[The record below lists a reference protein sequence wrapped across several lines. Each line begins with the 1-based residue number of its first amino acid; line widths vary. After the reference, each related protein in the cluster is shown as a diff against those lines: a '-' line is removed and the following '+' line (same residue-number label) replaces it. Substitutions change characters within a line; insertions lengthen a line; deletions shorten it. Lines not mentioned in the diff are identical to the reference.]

1 MQPSIAFNLQTFE
14 VYLEFHDSSHH
25 HTILQSHLHEKDNK
39 NHRLLDGEESN
50 ETDVDGNESVI
61 DTRHE
66 EKSDNVPIENSFNL
80 NIDANGGVDCIKD
93 NLSPENDTKLSESK
107 KPFHGGYFVMILS
120 NGLSNV
126 AFKFESTSFDMQPK
140 DVVNSIKV
148 RMINIRFIHFKSKFF
163 R

>member
-14 VYLEFHDSSHH
+14 VYLEFHDASHH
-25 HTILQSHLHEKDNK
+25 HTILENHLHEKDNK
-39 NHRLLDGEESN
+39 KHLLSDGEESN

-61 DTRHE
+61 DATNKD
-66 EKSDNVPIENSFNL
+66 KSDNVPIENSFTS
-80 NIDANGGVDCIKD
+80 DFDENGEVDGIKD
-93 NLSPENDTKLSESK
+93 NLSFENETKLSDCK

-126 AFKFESTSFDMQPK
+126 AFKFESTSFDTHPK

-148 RMINIRFIHFKSKFF
+148 GFLSEIIYMYL
-163 R
+163 